1 MFCPECPNAWSG
13 SRIRGAGE
21 AWVSAV
27 IRPGPGSTS
36 IGDRPRITPLFLF
49 FGLCVMPPECQLFG
63 TLGCHLCELAEA
75 ELMPLVEHGLLVE
88 LVDIADSEALF
99 EAYGLRIPVLRR
111 VDTGAEL
118 DWPFEAEQVV
128 AFLR

>member
-1 MFCPECPNAWSG
+1 
-13 SRIRGAGE
+13 
-21 AWVSAV
+21 
-27 IRPGPGSTS
+27 
-36 IGDRPRITPLFLF
+36 
-49 FGLCVMPPECQLFG
+49 MPSECQLFG

-75 ELMPLVEHGLLVE
+75 EVMPLVAHGLLVE
-88 LVDIADSEALF
+88 LIDIADSEALV

-118 DWPFEAEQVV
+118 GWPFDTEQIV